1 MLFNTHKKSR
11 MRRLMSSYL
20 DGEIDGEREYRLLSH
35 VETCRWCRDEMA
47 AQKELR
53 ALLGGAMRKVEIPDI
68 RRDVL
73 SALDR
78 QKEARSGVLSRLF
91 APSLRPALAYAAAAA
106 FGIAVG
112 VLVWNTVAPVTT
124 TAASDPLPVTYLS
137 EKPPYSLVTL
147 YFGSTSEEVNE

>member
-1 MLFNTHKKSR
+1 MFFNTHSKSR
-11 MRRLMSSYL
+11 MRRLMSAYL
-20 DGEIDGEREYRLLSH
+20 DGELEGEREYRFLSH
-35 VETCRWCRDEMA
+35 LETCPRCRDEMA

-53 ALLGGAMRKVEIPDI
+53 ALLGDALRKIEVPDI

-78 QKEARSGVLSRLF
+78 QKEKRSGVFSRLF

-112 VLVWNTVAPVTT
+112 VLIWNTVSPAT

-147 YFGSTSEEVNE
+147 YFGSTSEEANE